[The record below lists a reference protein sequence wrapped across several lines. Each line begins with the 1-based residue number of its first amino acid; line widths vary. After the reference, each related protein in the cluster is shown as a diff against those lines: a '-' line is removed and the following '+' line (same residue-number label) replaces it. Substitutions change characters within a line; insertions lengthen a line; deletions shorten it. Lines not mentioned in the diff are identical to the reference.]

1 MSPDIP
7 VHFLQ
12 GYLNVYR
19 DLECFIVAYTN
30 KDVDK
35 GFPLRK
41 VQILG
46 FWFRGLGG
54 ILA

>member
-1 MSPDIP
+1 M
-7 VHFLQ
+7 F
-12 GYLNVYR
+12 YR
-19 DLECFIVAYTN
+19 GLH

-35 GFPLRK
+35 GSPLRK

-54 ILA
+54 VLP